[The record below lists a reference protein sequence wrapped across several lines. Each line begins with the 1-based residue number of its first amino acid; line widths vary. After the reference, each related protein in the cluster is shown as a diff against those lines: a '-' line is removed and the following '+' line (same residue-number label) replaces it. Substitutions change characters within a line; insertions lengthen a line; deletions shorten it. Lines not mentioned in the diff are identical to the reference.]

1 MDKVKNILIL
11 LLSIM
16 LVFSSCTSAEK
27 VTDVPQAAMVNE
39 NLAAAGEK
47 VDNASSISGNVTEIS
62 KYGNIYLDIRTDEL
76 PFALGDTVMISVNG
90 NEIAAPA
97 VTSYSDVDNGN
108 ALVKI
113 DGENVEV
120 ALSYADFAGTY
131 AVTDGSE
138 VTLTL
143 MEEGGY
149 LAEYEIRHLERTDS
163 RDDYP
168 SDEVFANFRALS
180 GGKLKENFIYRSC
193 NPALSD
199 ARAPYADKLAEEAG
213 IEVVLNLADSEESL
227 LMTIDPNSYYASLYE
242 EGRVALL
249 NMGVD
254 FRADSFKAKLKE
266 AFEFIAANPYSPVL
280 IHCNE
285 GKDRAGM
292 VSALLEAL
300 AGASMDEIVADYMKS
315 YENYYGVE
323 EGSERYDAISSI
335 IRDFFTE
342 INGRPFPESAVKE
355 VAEAYFITQVGLT
368 EDQVKSIEAFITE

>member
-143 MEEGGY
+143 MEEGG
-149 LAEYEIRHLERTDS
+149 E
-163 RDDYP
+163 
-168 SDEVFANFRALS
+168 LS
-180 GGKLKENFIYRSC
+180 AIYR
-193 NPALSD
+193 
-199 ARAPYADKLAEEAG
+199 R
-213 IEVVLNLADSEESL
+213 
-227 LMTIDPNSYYASLYE
+227 
-242 EGRVALL
+242 
-249 NMGVD
+249 
-254 FRADSFKAKLKE
+254 
-266 AFEFIAANPYSPVL
+266 
-280 IHCNE
+280 
-285 GKDRAGM
+285 
-292 VSALLEAL
+292 SAC
-300 AGASMDEIVADYMKS
+300 
-315 YENYYGVE
+315 
-323 EGSERYDAISSI
+323 
-335 IRDFFTE
+335 
-342 INGRPFPESAVKE
+342 
-355 VAEAYFITQVGLT
+355 
-368 EDQVKSIEAFITE
+368 